1 MIEVYVILAVV
12 AAAVIAAVSR
22 PGGHGAVR
30 EHLLSGELLPPMP
43 GAPGDASVEFR
54 CLDSGQVVLL
64 RHGLT
69 DVYADGAVSLA
80 IKVKGFDIE
89 IEERITPG
97 SPGCQPVADAMFAL
111 DFLAPEHYHVKYN
124 SDRTGLFAAFTL
136 HVRPGIVAVRVLSM

>member
-22 PGGHGAVR
+22 PGSRGAVT
-30 EHLLSGELLPPMP
+30 EHLLAGELLLPMP
-43 GAPGDASVEFR
+43 GVSGDASIEFR

-69 DVYADGAVSLA
+69 EVYADGAVSLA
-80 IKVKGFDIE
+80 VKVKGFDVE
-89 IEERITPG
+89 IEERIIYG
-97 SPGCQPVADAMFAL
+97 SPACPHVADAMFTL
-111 DFLAPEHYHVKYN
+111 DFMAAEHYHVKFN

-136 HVRPGIVAVRVLSM
+136 HVRPGIVAVRTLGY